1 MAQNLAMTTTSTT
14 PAAPILP
21 NAFDS
26 DPVRLGWMQG
36 SPPPADKL
44 IQFASGDYL
53 SFPKSRWSLS
63 NVRQL
68 LPNTQ
73 VARGSAPAS
82 PLAFAHRTDLDAV
95 AFKTIGSNI
104 DMTWGEAFDANYTD
118 GIVVLHKG
126 QIIYEKYAGAL
137 TEHGSH
143 MAFSVT
149 KSFVG
154 LIGAML
160 VAEGQLD
167 DTALIPHY
175 IPELAKSAFGNATV
189 RQVMDMTTGLQYSE
203 NYTDPKAEIWQH
215 ALAGGV
221 LPKPHGYAGPAS
233 FYEFLQTVQPM
244 GKHGEGFTYK
254 TINSDVLGWLIR
266 RVTGQSLGQVLSR
279 RIWSRLGCE
288 QDAYLSVD
296 SAGTEFAGGGFST
309 NLRDLARFGEMMRGN
324 GYYNGLQI
332 APVAVVADICNGANQ
347 AQFVTGGY
355 ITLPGWSY
363 RNMWW
368 ISHNAHGA
376 YMARGI
382 HGQALYID
390 PTAEMTIAR
399 YGSHHFAGNMLI
411 DPKSLPA
418 YHALAKHLIATD

>member
-1 MAQNLAMTTTSTT
+1 MAHNLGMTTPT
-14 PAAPILP
+14 APTFP

-26 DPVRLGWMQG
+26 DPIRLGWMQG

-44 IQFASGDYL
+44 IRFASGDYL

-68 LPNTQ
+68 LPTTQ
-73 VARGSAPAS
+73 VARGSGTPN
-82 PLAFAHRTDLDAV
+82 PLPRAIRTDLDAV
-95 AFKTIGSNI
+95 AFKTIANNQ
-104 DMTWGEAFDANYTD
+104 DMTWGEAFDANYAD
-118 GIVVLHKG
+118 GVVVLHKG
-126 QIIYEKYAGAL
+126 KIIYEKYAGAL
-137 TEHGSH
+137 NEHGSH

-154 LIGAML
+154 LLGAML
-160 VAEGQLD
+160 VAEGLLD

-221 LPKPHGYAGPAS
+221 LPQPHGYKGPAS
-233 FYEFLQTVQPM
+233 FYEFLQTVEPM

-266 RVTGQSLGQVLSR
+266 RVTGQSLGQVLSE
-279 RIWSRLGCE
+279 RIWSKLGCE
-288 QDAYLSVD
+288 QDAYLTVD
-296 SAGTEFAGGGFST
+296 ATGTEFGGGGLCTS
-309 NLRDLARFGEMMRGN
+309 LRDLVRFGEMMRGH
-324 GYYNGLQI
+324 GRYNSEQI
-332 APVAVVADICNGANQ
+332 VPEAVVADIERGANQ

-355 ITLPGWSY
+355 VTLPNWSY

-368 ISHNAHGA
+368 VSHNEHGA

-382 HGQALYID
+382 HGQAIYID
-390 PTAEMTIAR
+390 PKAEMTIAR
-399 YGSHHFAGNMLI
+399 YASHHIAGNMFI
-411 DPKSLPA
+411 DPASLPA
-418 YHALAKHLIATD
+418 YHALAKYLIKNP

>member
-1 MAQNLAMTTTSTT
+1 
-14 PAAPILP
+14 
-21 NAFDS
+21 
-26 DPVRLGWMQG
+26 
-36 SPPPADKL
+36 
-44 IQFASGDYL
+44 
-53 SFPKSRWSLS
+53 
-63 NVRQL
+63 
-68 LPNTQ
+68 
-73 VARGSAPAS
+73 
-82 PLAFAHRTDLDAV
+82 
-95 AFKTIGSNI
+95 
-104 DMTWGEAFDANYTD
+104 
-118 GIVVLHKG
+118 
-126 QIIYEKYAGAL
+126 
-137 TEHGSH
+137 
-143 MAFSVT
+143 
-149 KSFVG
+149 
-154 LIGAML
+154 
-160 VAEGQLD
+160 
-167 DTALIPHY
+167 
-175 IPELAKSAFGNATV
+175 
-189 RQVMDMTTGLQYSE
+189 
-203 NYTDPKAEIWQH
+203 
-215 ALAGGV
+215 V

-324 GYYNGLQI
+324 GYYNGVQI
-332 APVAVVADICNGANQ
+332 APVAVVADICNGASQ

-368 ISHNAHGA
+368 ISHNEHGA

>member
-1 MAQNLAMTTTSTT
+1 MAQNLAMTTSFDTD
-14 PAAPILP
+14 PI
-21 NAFDS
+21 
-26 DPVRLGWMQG
+26 RMGWMQG

-68 LPNTQ
+68 LPSTQ
-73 VARGSAPAS
+73 IARGNAAPS
-82 PLAFAHRTDLDAV
+82 PLPAAHRTDLDAI

-104 DMTWGEAFDANYTD
+104 DMTWGEAFDTNYTD
-118 GIVVLHKG
+118 GLVVMHKG
-126 QIIYEKYAGAL
+126 RVIYEKYAGAL

-160 VAEGQLD
+160 VAERLLD

-175 IPELAKSAFGNATV
+175 IPELANSAFGNATV

-215 ALAGGV
+215 ARAGGV

-244 GKHGEGFTYK
+244 GQHGTGFTYK

-266 RVTGQSLGQVLSR
+266 RVAGQSLGQVLSE
-279 RIWSRLGCE
+279 RIWQKLGCE
-288 QDAYLSVD
+288 QDAYISID
-296 SAGTEFAGGGFST
+296 STGTEFAGGGLCT

-324 GYYNGLQI
+324 GYYNGEQI
-332 APVAVVADICNGANQ
+332 VPEGVIADIRGGASQ

-355 ITLPGWSY
+355 VTLPNWSY

-368 ISHNAHGA
+368 VSHNDHGA

-382 HGQALYID
+382 HGQAIYID

-399 YGSHHFAGNMLI
+399 YASHHFAGNMLI
-411 DPKSLPA
+411 DPTSLPA
-418 YHALAKHLIATD
+418 YHALAKHLLDNRSL

>member
-1 MAQNLAMTTTSTT
+1 MAQNLDMTT
-14 PAAPILP
+14 PIAPIIP

-26 DPVRLGWMQG
+26 DPIRLGWMQG
-36 SPPPADKL
+36 SPPPEDKL

-68 LPNTQ
+68 LPSTQ
-73 VARGSAPAS
+73 IARAGLIGSGMPS
-82 PLAFAHRTDLDAV
+82 SLPLASRADLDSV

-104 DMTWGEAFDANYTD
+104 GMTWGEAFDSNYTD
-118 GIVVLHKG
+118 GLVVMHKG
-126 QIIYEKYAGAL
+126 RIIYEKYAGAL

-154 LIGAML
+154 LLGAML
-160 VAEGQLD
+160 VADGKLD
-167 DTALIPHY
+167 DGALIPHY

-215 ALAGGV
+215 AMAGGV
-221 LPKPHGYAGPAS
+221 LPQPHGYAGPAS

-244 GKHGEGFTYK
+244 GSHGTGFTYK

-266 RVTGQSLGQVLSR
+266 RVTGQSFGQLLSE
-279 RIWSRLGCE
+279 RIWQKLGCE
-288 QDAYLSVD
+288 QDAYISVD
-296 SAGTEFAGGGFST
+296 NAGTEFAGGGLCT
-309 NLRDLARFGEMMRGN
+309 NLRDMVRFGEMMRGK
-324 GYYNGLQI
+324 GYYNGEQI
-332 APVAVVADICNGANQ
+332 VPEAVVADIQNGASQ

-355 ITLPGWSY
+355 LTLPNWSY

-368 ISHNAHGA
+368 ISHNEHDA

-382 HGQALYID
+382 HGQAIYID
-390 PTAEMTIAR
+390 PKAEMTIAR
-399 YGSHHFAGNMLI
+399 YASHHLAGNMLI
-411 DPKSLPA
+411 DPTSLPA
-418 YHALAKHLIATD
+418 YHALAKHLIQNP